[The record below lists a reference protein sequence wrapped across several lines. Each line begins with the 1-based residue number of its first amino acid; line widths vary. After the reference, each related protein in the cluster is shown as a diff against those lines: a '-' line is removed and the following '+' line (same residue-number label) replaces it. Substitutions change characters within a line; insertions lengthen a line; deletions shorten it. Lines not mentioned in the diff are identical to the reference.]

1 MGKGLGAGGLEK
13 QDAFPLTRAIF
24 TQGLRQPCS
33 VPPAPGWESPWKTSS
48 LPQQHPGPAKHSLKP
63 ELLRR
68 PVCQQPRGS
77 TRGPSTAGTI
87 QQWMR
92 WLLARQETAVA
103 AVGPGRRPAGAPGAR
118 RTPPGLQGWMAH
130 QGPNACNCCCLGTF
144 QGSWENRGPG
154 VGHPTKWTRGVAAAS
169 GQVSHLGKQQN

>member
-24 TQGLRQPCS
+24 TQGLKQTRS

-48 LPQQHPGPAKHSLKP
+48 LPQQHPVPAKHSLKP

-77 TRGPSTAGTI
+77 TTGPSTAGVI
-87 QQWMR
+87 HQGMR
-92 WLLARQETAVA
+92 WLLAKQETTVA
-103 AVGPGRRPAGAPGAR
+103 MVGPGLRPAGAPSAR
-118 RTPPGLQGWMAH
+118 RTPPGLQGLMVH
-130 QGPNACNCCCLGTF
+130 QGPNACT
-144 QGSWENRGPG
+144 
-154 VGHPTKWTRGVAAAS
+154 AAAW
-169 GQVSHLGKQQN
+169 GPFKAAGKTGVLV

>member
-24 TQGLRQPCS
+24 TQGLKQTRS

-48 LPQQHPGPAKHSLKP
+48 LPQQHPVPAKHSLKP

-77 TRGPSTAGTI
+77 TTGPSTAGVI
-87 QQWMR
+87 HQGMR
-92 WLLARQETAVA
+92 WLLATQETAVA
-103 AVGPGRRPAGAPGAR
+103 MVGPGLRPAGAPSAR
-118 RTPPGLQGWMAH
+118 RSQSPRSICRDFSDGPVAKTPCFHCRGYGLIFGR
-130 QGPNACNCCCLGTF
+130 GSSTSCLG
-144 QGSWENRGPG
+144 
-154 VGHPTKWTRGVAAAS
+154 
-169 GQVSHLGKQQN
+169 